1 MSCHALLQGI
11 SLTQGSNPRLLH
23 FLHWQEGSLPLMPP
37 GKPLENSI
45 RLGVEPVIAASVSHV
60 SEAPNR
66 GASLPLPH
74 QEFTKPW
81 LPPLCVPPRTQS
93 SLPGRILL
101 LHPPSCFLPHRHTS
115 CPCRLVQ
122 APHPWTFI
130 SPLRVF
136 DASVKLEVEFRSLA
150 QHPHPWP
157 GCCPSSWPALSNMAA
172 ASHQ

>member
-1 MSCHALLQGI
+1 MGCHALLQGI
-11 SLTQGSNPRLLH
+11 FPTQGSNPRLLH
-23 FLHWQEGSLPLMPP
+23 FLHWQEGSLPLAPP

-45 RLGVEPVIAASVSHV
+45 RLGVEPVIAASVSM
-60 SEAPNR
+60 SLRLQTEAPLSPFHIRNLQSPD
-66 GASLPLPH
+66 SLP
-74 QEFTKPW
+74 
-81 LPPLCVPPRTQS
+81 CVPPPTQS
-93 SLPGRILL
+93 CLPGRILL
-101 LHPPSCFLPHRHTS
+101 LHPPSCFLPRRRTP

-122 APHPWTFI
+122 APQPWTFM

-136 DASVKLEVEFRSLA
+136 DASVKLGVEFRSLA